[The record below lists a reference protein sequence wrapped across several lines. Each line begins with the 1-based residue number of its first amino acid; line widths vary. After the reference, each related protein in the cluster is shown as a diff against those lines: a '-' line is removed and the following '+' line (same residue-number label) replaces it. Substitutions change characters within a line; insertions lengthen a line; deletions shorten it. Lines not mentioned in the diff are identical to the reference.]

1 MKGKKAKMEE
11 KMEETLNDK
20 QCQEI
25 GEAIASIIKDFGR
38 LTSSVIRFMED
49 IDIACDKAL
58 ASIDDG
64 EVPEKEEDINGPQDI
79 DEAEDTFDKED
90 FTESGNDAND
100 ETESA
105 EI

>member
-58 ASIDDG
+58 ASIDD
-64 EVPEKEEDINGPQDI
+64 EKYRKKRKI
-79 DEAEDTFDKED
+79 
-90 FTESGNDAND
+90 
-100 ETESA
+100 
-105 EI
+105 

>member
-38 LTSSVIRFMED
+38 LTSSVIRLMED

-58 ASIDDG
+58 ASIDD
-64 EVPEKEEDINGPQDI
+64 EQVTEKEEDINGPQDI
-79 DEAEDTFDKED
+79 DEAEDIFDKED

>member
-11 KMEETLNDK
+11 KMGETLNDK

-38 LTSSVIRFMED
+38 LTSSGIRFMED
-49 IDIACDKAL
+49 IDIAW

-79 DEAEDTFDKED
+79 DEAEDIFDKED